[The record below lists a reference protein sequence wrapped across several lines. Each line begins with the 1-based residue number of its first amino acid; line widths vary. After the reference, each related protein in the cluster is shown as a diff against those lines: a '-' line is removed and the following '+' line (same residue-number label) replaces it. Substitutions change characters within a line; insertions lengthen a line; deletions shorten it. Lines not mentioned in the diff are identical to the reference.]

1 MNPLLKKILIVVG
14 LILAVLAIGAL
25 VLKGICYKKCCKQK
39 DRQSEC
45 SHCCKTCSSDD
56 DDDDDDECSD
66 DKMKKK
72 KKKEKKD

>member
-14 LILAVLAIGAL
+14 VILAVLAIGAL

-45 SHCCKTCSSDD
+45 SQCCKTCSSD

-72 KKKEKKD
+72 KKEKKD